1 MFAFICIDPFYVD
14 SLGVCACDPGERY
27 IRICCCCVFLKKCS
41 CVRHWLRKRSLVLC
55 LEPRYLL
62 MWNGCHTVS
71 QFFLFWRRDS
81 EYVLN
86 GNTKEKNWI
95 YRNKKENG
103 KTKIRRERR
112 KDIFPST
119 LWPVEEPKLKTSCC
133 PLRSADRSRPAYFW
147 ACLWPVLTQV
157 RHFYDPFCL
166 FHPRPLMQGIIA
178 AFT

>member
-14 SLGVCACDPGERY
+14 ALGVCACDQGERY
-27 IRICCCCVFLKKCS
+27 IRVCCCGVFLKKCS

-71 QFFLFWRRDS
+71 QFFPFWRRDS

-119 LWPVEEPKLKTSCC
+119 LCDLSKSQSLRRHAVLSGQRTGHGLHTSG
-133 PLRSADRSRPAYFW
+133 PAYDLFW
-147 ACLWPVLTQV
+147 
-157 RHFYDPFCL
+157 
-166 FHPRPLMQGIIA
+166 PR
-178 AFT
+178 